1 MERLAAA
8 APKSLEYLLR
18 KVEDLQTDLKQEL
31 LELGDEEVSVILRMF
46 WIVKIGPERLRFLQ
60 KRDWLVILG
69 DPTKRFVTVVW
80 FKNEGIRN
88 EVTSFSN
95 LAEVVRHLYWY
106 QSIVFANLPES
117 RPRKSNI
124 IDGGDIGDS
133 GQVVLGDGG
142 GRTPLPGDASDKK
155 KYFPDTNTLH
165 SGTNY
170 DTQGGPPDTG
180 DDSVVKKLGS
190 DGIADST
197 SDEDEASSKDVSS
210 DPQKNTGTFDDGDLP
225 EEVFDSSKGIQKNG
239 DDKVH
244 GQSPPPVEEEKASN
258 GGPKDTS
265 ENFDLKRK
273 SK

>member
-1 MERLAAA
+1 MERLATA
-8 APKSLEYLLR
+8 APKSLEFLLG

-31 LELGDEEVSVILRMF
+31 LELGVEEVSVILRMF

-117 RPRKSNI
+117 WPHKSNI
-124 IDGGDIGDS
+124 IGDS
-133 GQVVLGDGG
+133 DQVVLGDGG
-142 GRTPLPGDASDKK
+142 SRTPLPTDASDKK
-155 KYFPDTNTLH
+155 ISFPDTNAPH
-165 SGTNY
+165 SGTND

-180 DDSVVKKLGS
+180 DDSVDKKLGS
-190 DGIADST
+190 DGQEIADST
-197 SDEDEASSKDVSS
+197 SEEDHASSKEGLDA
-210 DPQKNTGTFDDGDLP
+210 
-225 EEVFDSSKGIQKNG
+225 SKVIQKNG
-239 DDKVH
+239 DDDGKY
-244 GQSPPPVEEEKASN
+244 PPFVKKNDKIPSAPASVVPSFSNVNEPEQASN

-265 ENFDLKRK
+265 ENSVLKGK
-273 SK
+273 TK